1 MSPPTLSPLCFLFL
15 ILCLVMFHL
24 SLSKLWGFS
33 SLLHGS
39 GICAGP
45 RRILWRNFGGRSG
58 SFRSGN
64 QNVDESTVSIDL
76 HSPRSSLLFLLF
88 CLHLFLFQPSS
99 WMAIAFHNG
108 QARIELYYNSKYFKD
123 STVEA
128 IKAGV
133 AEKVLFVVDQTLKSS
148 KESKL

>member
-76 HSPRSSLLFLLF
+76 HSPRSSFLPPLLTLLP
-88 CLHLFLFQPSS
+88 PSLS
-99 WMAIAFHNG
+99 V
-108 QARIELYYNSKYFKD
+108 STFKLD
-123 STVEA
+123 GNCFPQRSGSYRA
-128 IKAGV
+128 
-133 AEKVLFVVDQTLKSS
+133 VLQLEILQRLDGRGHQSRS
-148 KESKL
+148 C